1 MAESWDM
8 SGKKYVQ
15 DFPNLSPTILNSQGI
30 FYNQFEISFVV
41 KIWDSMETANLP
53 MVWNFLTNLGLK
65 MKQIQ
70 MNH

>member
-15 DFPNLSPTILNSQGI
+15 DFPNLSPTILNSQGT

-41 KIWDSMETANLP
+41 KIWDSMETANLQ
-53 MVWNFLTNLGLK
+53 MDWNFSDKSRL
-65 MKQIQ
+65 
-70 MNH
+70 